1 MDRVALSV
9 TKNAFLPASAE
20 AEALLGRLK
29 IGEKVQAEIFRQRS
43 VTFSSCVQL
52 VFERIAKTQHQS
64 MRNIRGVLAATS
76 GRADVV
82 TLGGK
87 RAVVPWS
94 TSPREMNAEQFET
107 FWEDVREI
115 IIADILPTLSQPEAD
130 AITDLINNADRHMGG
145 DHEPAS
151 ASSSESSP
159 ASSADASHPKGE
171 SDARENA
178 QSVHGSNAR

>member
-1 MDRVALSV
+1 MDRVVFSV
-9 TKNAFLPASAE
+9 TKNALLPASTE

-43 VTFSSCVQL
+43 LTFSNCVQL
-52 VFERIAKTQHQS
+52 VFEGIAKTQHQS
-64 MRNIRGVLAATS
+64 MRNVRGVLAATS

-82 TLGGK
+82 TIGGRK
-87 RAVVPWS
+87 ALVPWS
-94 TSPREMNAEQFET
+94 TSSREMNAEQFQV
-107 FWEDVREI
+107 FWQDVRET

-130 AITDLINNADRHMGG
+130 VITDLINNADRHMGG

-159 ASSADASHPKGE
+159 VSSADASHPKGE
-171 SDARENA
+171 SDARETA
-178 QSVHGSNAR
+178 EPVHGSSTR